1 MLKTGSI
8 FIGILERRELNS
20 FLLVILTLGIL
31 LVSDC
36 HRCGAM
42 GSRSE
47 IDREI
52 KSIEGVRDLAFA
64 GDGNSIIYIR
74 KNETVVFN
82 GDTSDFLDLCEL
94 CLWSENDAQ
103 IQGPREVVG
112 AGLWRSFPLLS
123 NAGFPRYFFFNAT
136 SRKDCDLFL
145 QGGASSFLL
154 SPCIYSFDTQEL
166 TLDIRLQRRDKAM
179 ICSYKAGVPSD
190 VLPVIIQG
198 AEVPGCLS
206 MASNI
211 SRSTS
216 PGSTASDRISTS
228 QLSLALYSL
237 TDGSLSKLIE
247 LPGYSGSV
255 DSCVI
260 PTAGEPIIGVRR
272 GVTSGKTT
280 VDFLQG
286 GKTLVAGT
294 RGLAGVTPDRRF
306 MFYFKPNSD
315 GSSSDK
321 PNSFWRLETA
331 TGKEIFVSKDI
342 RGLSMRCAHD
352 NKRFGVLEGEWDED
366 RLSIEACAIHD
377 LDGKLIRRLALP
389 EPIVILDTPKNS
401 AGYSTYDWDVDGEKL
416 AYWDKKKGKIIVRK
430 FEGSVI
436 SSFAP

>member
-1 MLKTGSI
+1 MHKTDSI
-8 FIGILERRELNS
+8 FFGILERPRLNACLAVILALS
-20 FLLVILTLGIL
+20 FLLA
-31 LVSDC
+31 SDC
-36 HRCGAM
+36 HKSVAM
-42 GSRSE
+42 GSRGK
-47 IDREI
+47 IHREI
-52 KSIEGVRDLAFA
+52 KSSEGVRDLAFA
-64 GDGNSIIYIR
+64 GDGNSIIYIK

-82 GDTSDFLDLCEL
+82 RDASDFLDLCEL

-103 IQGPREVVG
+103 IQKPREVVG
-112 AGLWRSFPLLS
+112 AGLWRSFPLFS

-166 TLDIRLQRRDKAM
+166 TLDIRLQRRDEAM

-190 VLPVIIQG
+190 VLPVIING

-216 PGSTASDRISTS
+216 PGSTVSDRISTS

-237 TDGSLSKLIE
+237 NDGLLSKLIE
-247 LPGYSGSV
+247 LPGYSKSL

-272 GVTSGKTT
+272 GVTSGRTT

-306 MFYFKPNSD
+306 MFYFKRNFED
-315 GSSSDK
+315 SSSDK

-352 NKRFGVLEGEWDED
+352 NKQFGVLQGQWDGD
-366 RLSIEACAIHD
+366 VLSIEACAIYD
-377 LDGKLIRRLALP
+377 LGGKLIKRTAFP
-389 EPIVILDTPKNS
+389 EPIIILGTPKNS
-401 AGYSTYDWDVDGEKL
+401 AGYSTYDWDIDGEKL

-430 FEGSVI
+430 FDGSVI